1 MRDWY
6 IGLDSQVYVEEVDDV
21 LTEEEAIK
29 EGYWKIR
36 RLLEEAEGNILG
48 LIEWTV
54 ESEEVT

>member
-6 IGLDSQVYVEEVDDV
+6 IGLDSMVYVEEVDDV

-29 EGYWKIR
+29 EAYWKIR
-36 RLLEEAEGNILG
+36 RLLEEAEGNILH
-48 LIEWTV
+48 LLEWNV